1 MSRPDIV
8 YVGEGESL
16 PHVKEAKKLIAE
28 NYDRIRADLA
38 RFSADTG
45 WVVDNREALKKDYGD
60 MYVAVLGKKVRAS
73 HADFS
78 GLLEEIDR
86 KGIDRGNVVTAR
98 INRQDVGRL
107 F

>member
-1 MSRPDIV
+1 MSRPNIV

-16 PHVKEAKKLIAE
+16 PHVKEAKELIAK
-28 NYDRIRADLA
+28 NYDQICADLA

-73 HADFS
+73 HEDFS
-78 GLLEEIDR
+78 ELLEEIDR
-86 KGIDRGNVVTAR
+86 KGIDRRNVVISR
-98 INRQDVGRL
+98 INRQEVGLL